1 MNDETWKN
9 TQEIPVNDGG
19 GLFDYAGLI
28 DTLLVDCN
36 ELPNALFNG
45 KNVRFCALVVGMVQ
59 KLARLKEGVKNDLQA
74 RENLIREYAE
84 ENKLLRGES
93 DCSV

>member
-1 MNDETWKN
+1 MNEEAWENNQK
-9 TQEIPVNDGG
+9 IPVNDGG

-59 KLARLKEGVKNDLQA
+59 KLAQLKEGVKNDLQA
-74 RENLIREYAE
+74 REKLIAQYRD
-84 ENKLLRGES
+84 ENKILRGEKE
-93 DCSV
+93 CSV

>member
-1 MNDETWKN
+1 MNDEVWEHN
-9 TQEIPVNDGG
+9 EEIPVNDGG
-19 GLFDYAGLI
+19 GLYDYAGLI

-36 ELPNALFNG
+36 ELPSALFNG

-59 KLARLKEGVKNDLQA
+59 KLAQLKEGVRNDLQA
-74 RENLIREYAE
+74 REKLIEEYRK
-84 ENKLLRGES
+84 ENKILRGEK

>member
-1 MNDETWKN
+1 MEARKMNDDIT
-9 TQEIPVNDGG
+9 VNDGG

-28 DTLLVDCN
+28 DTLLEDCN

-59 KLARLKEGVKNDLQA
+59 KLARLKEGVRNDIQA

-84 ENKLLRGES
+84 ENKLLRGEN

>member
-1 MNDETWKN
+1 MNDEVWEHN
-9 TQEIPVNDGG
+9 EEIPVNDGG

-59 KLARLKEGVKNDLQA
+59 KLAQLKEGVRNDLQA
-74 RENLIREYAE
+74 REKLIEEYRN
-84 ENKLLRGES
+84 ENKILRGEK

>member
-1 MNDETWKN
+1 MEARKMNDDIT
-9 TQEIPVNDGG
+9 VNDGG

-28 DTLLVDCN
+28 DTLLEDCN
-36 ELPNALFNG
+36 ELPNALFSG

-84 ENKLLRGES
+84 ENKLLRGED